1 MFDPLGNESGKV
13 DYVNDGFGVVFF
25 LEDSIRPEQ
34 RPIIG
39 DPLCSLR
46 GRLQHLPPI
55 SISTLRIGS
64 GFAFETWPHGVVSRT
79 ARADLRLA
87 SEAIRQCAMERLE
100 REEPKAVNCQD
111 GRPGAASPE
120 ADQQIADF
128 AGDLEHELAHDAV
141 LQIDPRATRAVI
153 LGRRLGKRTLAMSS
167 SHEVL
172 RLVDRIKRILV
183 GQPPALQGAALA
195 ECLALWL
202 AGHPLAAREDLLTMH
217 IATVRLLTPLNA
229 AALRGE

>member
-1 MFDPLGNESGKV
+1 MTAAILYEARPGPAAKLVSEHNGGRDDGKMNV
-13 DYVNDGFGVVFF
+13 SPDFYIELAN
-25 LEDSIRPEQ
+25 
-34 RPIIG
+34 
-39 DPLCSLR
+39 
-46 GRLQHLPPI
+46 RLWV
-55 SISTLRIGS
+55 
-64 GFAFETWPHGVVSRT
+64 AFETWPHGVMSRT

-87 SEAIRQCAMERLE
+87 SEAIRHCAMERLE

-128 AGDLEHELAHDAV
+128 AGDLEHELVHDAV

-172 RLVDRIKRILV
+172 RLVDRIKPILV
-183 GQPPALQGAALA
+183 GQPPARQGAALA

-229 AALRGE
+229 APLRGE